1 MVHYT
6 RAGRDSWMSKCVMN
20 VKTLFVEIA
29 RVLAESSH
37 FIIRVGFQAVV
48 RFEDGDGA
56 KNAWEKAV
64 SSAADGKVT
73 VLGQEVQGRIIEGR
87 YYCYSGCFD
96 GNVGWINYSSITFPT
111 ASRIYCWLLG
121 CLV

>member
-1 MVHYT
+1 MQGGLIHYT
-6 RAGRDSWMSKCVMN
+6 RADVEYVIYVK
-20 VKTLFVEIA
+20 KTLGIYTF
-29 RVLAESSH
+29 LAESLIALF
-37 FIIRVGFQAVV
+37 FISGVRFQAVV

-87 YYCYSGCFD
+87 CYCYSGCFD

-111 ASRIYCWLLG
+111 ASRMHCWL
-121 CLV
+121 